1 MAYVVEFDSKDFMS
15 DFQALIECES
25 FSQDPDSLARS
36 AQLVSRIGT
45 GLLGAAPHIIETDSH
60 PHVLWRFG
68 TGPRKVVLIGHHDTV
83 WPTGTLADFPYT
95 VADGVVRGP
104 GADDMKGGLLIALY
118 AMARLREERGNL
130 DGVSILMTGDE
141 ELGSPGS
148 RQIIEDEAR
157 GAKAALVF
165 ESGAP
170 DGSVKIAR
178 KGVAIY
184 SLEVTGLAAHA
195 GVEPEKGINATI
207 EVANQVVKIAGL
219 HDPAVGT
226 SVVPTVM
233 HSGSTTNTVP
243 AGAVVGVDSRA
254 ASVAEQERIDA
265 ILSSLSPTVAGAKVD
280 VRGGIN
286 RAPLE
291 EKMAIGLYAR
301 AQRLSA
307 HLGHPPL
314 RSVAVGGGSDG
325 NFTAGVGTPTI
336 DGLGTVGGGSHARTE
351 HALQVWI
358 PRRVELTTA
367 LVGELLAED

>member
-1 MAYVVEFDSKDFMS
+1 MAEFDSDDFMS

-25 FSQDPDSLARS
+25 FSHDPEALARS
-36 AQLVSRIGT
+36 ARLVSRIGT

-68 TGPRKVVLIGHHDTV
+68 SGPRKVVLIGHHDTV
-83 WPTGTLADFPYT
+83 WPTGTLTDFPYS
-95 VADGVVRGP
+95 VNDGVVRGP
-104 GADDMKGGLLIALY
+104 GTDDMKGGLLIALY
-118 AMARLREERGNL
+118 ALAQVRAERGSL
-130 DGVSILMTGDE
+130 DGVSILMTADE

-165 ESGAP
+165 ESGAS
-170 DGSVKIAR
+170 DGAVKIAR

-184 SLEVTGLAAHA
+184 SLEVTGLASHA

-207 EVANQVVKIAGL
+207 EVANQVVEIAKL
-219 HDPAVGT
+219 HRPSAGT

-233 HSGSTTNTVP
+233 KSGSTTNTVP
-243 AGAVVGVDSRA
+243 AKAVVGIDSRA
-254 ASVAEQERIDA
+254 AAESEQHRIDDA
-265 ILSSLSPTVAGAKVD
+265 LRTLEPTVAGAEIELK
-280 VRGGIN
+280 GGIN

-291 EKMAIGLYAR
+291 ENMAMGLYAR
-301 AQRLSA
+301 AQRLA
-307 HLGHPPL
+307 GHLGHPAL

-325 NFTAGVGTPTI
+325 NFTAGVGTRTL

-351 HALQVWI
+351 HALQRWI
-358 PRRVELTTA
+358 PRRIDLTAA
-367 LVGELLAED
+367 LVSELLDEE

>member
-1 MAYVVEFDSKDFMS
+1 MAEFDSNDFMS
-15 DFQALIECES
+15 DFRALIECES
-25 FSQDPDSLARS
+25 FSHDSRALDRS

-45 GLLGAAPHIIETDSH
+45 GLLGAAPQIIRTAAH

-68 TGPRKVVLIGHHDTV
+68 TGPRRVVLIGHHDTV
-83 WPTGTLADFPYT
+83 WPTGTLADFPYS
-95 VADGVVRGP
+95 VKDGVVRGP
-104 GADDMKGGLLIALY
+104 GADDMKGGVLIALY
-118 AMARLREERGNL
+118 ALARVRAERGSL
-130 DGVSILMTGDE
+130 DGVSILITADE

-148 RQIIEDEAR
+148 RRIIEDEAR
-157 GAKAALVF
+157 GARAALVF

-170 DGSVKIAR
+170 DGAVKIAR

-184 SLEVTGLAAHA
+184 SLEVTGLASHA

-207 EVANQVVKIAGL
+207 EVANQVVEIAKL
-219 HDPAVGT
+219 HQPAVGT

-243 AGAVVGVDSRA
+243 ARAVVGIDSRA
-254 ASVAEQERIDA
+254 ASTAEQERIDA
-265 ILSSLSPTVAGAKVD
+265 ALRTLTPTVAGAEID
-280 VRGGIN
+280 LRGGIN

-291 EKMAIGLYAR
+291 ETMAMGIYAR
-301 AQRLSA
+301 AQRLA
-307 HLGHPPL
+307 GRLGHPPL

-325 NFTAGVGTPTI
+325 NFTAGVGTPTL

-358 PRRVELTTA
+358 PRRVELTSA
-367 LVGELLAED
+367 LVGELLDEA